1 MWGEAANVR
10 FIPEGLCYIFHHL
23 ARELGEILR
32 KQTVEPAESCSSGGG
47 VSFLD
52 KVIYPLYEI
61 MAAEAANNKNGRAPH
76 SEWRNYDDFNEFFWS
91 HKCFHLGWPW
101 KLSDPFFSKPSRKD
115 KVVFYINHN
124 HNYFD
129 LSVSV
134 TKSVFV
140 YL

>member
-1 MWGEAANVR
+1 MMISMSFSGKQINHVTFVCLFV
-10 FIPEGLCYIFHHL
+10 FISHNLL
-23 ARELGEILR
+23 
-32 KQTVEPAESCSSGGG
+32 TVSS
-47 VSFLD
+47 
-52 KVIYPLYEI
+52 
-61 MAAEAANNKNGRAPH
+61 R
-76 SEWRNYDDFNEFFWS
+76 S

>member
-1 MWGEAANVR
+1 MVFLMLNV
-10 FIPEGLCYIFHHL
+10 L
-23 ARELGEILR
+23 ILL
-32 KQTVEPAESCSSGGG
+32 Q
-47 VSFLD
+47 
-52 KVIYPLYEI
+52 
-61 MAAEAANNKNGRAPH
+61 EAANNKNGRAPH
-76 SEWRNYDDFNEFFWS
+76 SEWRNYDDFNEFFWYKQINQVTFVSRFVYISHNLLTVSSRS
-91 HKCFHLGWPW
+91 HKCFNLGWPW

-115 KVVFYINHN
+115 KVVFFYINHN